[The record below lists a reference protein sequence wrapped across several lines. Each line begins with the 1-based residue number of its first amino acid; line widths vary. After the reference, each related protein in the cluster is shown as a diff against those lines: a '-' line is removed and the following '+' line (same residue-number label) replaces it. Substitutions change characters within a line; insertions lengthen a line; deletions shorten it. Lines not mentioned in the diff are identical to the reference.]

1 MLAGLA
7 IDIRSPQDFGL
18 ENLDVPETGKTFAEN
33 ARRKATAYARAAG
46 IPALAD
52 DTGLCVSALDS
63 APGLQTARF
72 GGPGLNDADRR
83 QLLLRKLKRS
93 GKGCDRRAE
102 FRCVVCVAA
111 PHGTILCEVEG
122 VCPGYI
128 AETDQSGP
136 FGFGYDPLFIP
147 SGYALSFSQLP
158 DDVKDRISHRGR
170 AIATLRPQL
179 EKRLIHRE
187 IGR

>member
-7 IDIRSPQDFGL
+7 IDIRSPQDYFL
-18 ENLDVPETGKTFAEN
+18 EDLDVPETGNSFAEN
-33 ARRKATAYARAAG
+33 ARLKAVEFARAAG

-52 DTGLCVSALDS
+52 DTGLCVSALDG
-63 APGLQTARF
+63 APGIQTARF

-83 QLLLRKLKRS
+83 QLLLNKLELS
-93 GKGCDRRAE
+93 GKGNDRRAE

-111 PHGTILCEVEG
+111 PHGAILCVAEG
-122 VCPGYI
+122 VCHGSI
-128 AETDQSGP
+128 AASDQSGP

-147 SGYALSFSQLP
+147 SGHSFSFSQLP
-158 DDVKDRISHRGR
+158 DEVKDRISHRGR
-170 AIATLRPQL
+170 AIADLRPQL

-187 IGR
+187 IGG